1 MPHLTRPAINPTP
14 NTKPP
19 LLILLH
25 GYGSNEADLFSFA
38 SLLNERFVVLSPRAP
53 RALPQGGFAW
63 FDLGFRPDGSLT
75 HSSAQ
80 VLATHQHLIA
90 FIQKAI
96 ATYDADPQRVYLLG
110 FSQGAM
116 MSAMVALTHPT
127 LIAGAVMIS
136 GLIPDEVKSLIAPSE
151 QLKTLRVFVGHG
163 TQDEVVPIAQGR
175 AAHTL
180 LNSLGIT
187 HEYHEYPIGH
197 HFSDEALDDMLGWLD
212 AQLSD

>member
-1 MPHLTRPAINPTP
+1 
-14 NTKPP
+14 
-19 LLILLH
+19 
-25 GYGSNEADLFSFA
+25 
-38 SLLNERFVVLSPRAP
+38 
-53 RALPQGGFAW
+53 LPQGGFAW

-80 VLATHQHLIA
+80 VLAAHQHLIA
-90 FIQKAI
+90 FIQEAI
-96 ATYDADPQRVYLLG
+96 ATYDADPKRVYLLG

-116 MSAMVALTHPT
+116 MSAMVALTHPA
-127 LIAGAVMIS
+127 LIAGAVMMS

-175 AAHTL
+175 AAHSL
-180 LNSLGIT
+180 LNSLHIQ